1 MKKLS
6 NRLTDDQV
14 EQEITRLAS
23 SPEVKLAKK
32 QDSIRLARRQYLYT
46 LRGLYK
52 RGEKLMED
60 GYTLDNI
67 AYLMESEDA

>member
-6 NRLTDDQV
+6 SRLTDDQV
-14 EQEITRLAS
+14 EQEITRLVS
-23 SPEVKLAKK
+23 TPEVKLARK
-32 QDSIRLARRQYLYT
+32 QESIRTARRQYLYT

-67 AYLMESEDA
+67 AYLMEAEE